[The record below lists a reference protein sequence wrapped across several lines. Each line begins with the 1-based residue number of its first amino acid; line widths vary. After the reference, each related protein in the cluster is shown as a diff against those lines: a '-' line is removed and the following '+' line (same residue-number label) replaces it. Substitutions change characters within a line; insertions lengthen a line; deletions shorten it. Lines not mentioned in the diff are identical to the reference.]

1 MPQAEYN
8 ILILRR
14 KNYSMKEQLA
24 INPSEPSNLK
34 TLEALL
40 FAAPGLS
47 SVEQL
52 SQAIGI
58 SKRDVEKLIGV
69 MTEHYEQ
76 EHGLRIQKV
85 RNQYQLVTAAD
96 YAKPIETFLGLEVTT
111 RLTQAALEALA
122 IIAYKQPTTRPEIDA
137 IRGVNSDSV
146 IKSLLAKGLIEENGR
161 SEAAGRPILY
171 SVTTDFMLHFGLE
184 NMDQLPEI
192 DLEALLNRT
201 SSEEEEQR
209 ILKD

>member
-1 MPQAEYN
+1 MTELLP
-8 ILILRR
+8 LI
-14 KNYSMKEQLA
+14 
-24 INPSEPSNLK
+24 PSEPTNLMI
-34 TLEALL
+34 LEALL

-47 SVEQL
+47 SAEQL
-52 SQAIGI
+52 AQAIGI
-58 SKRDVEKLIGV
+58 SKREVEKLLTV
-69 MTEHYEQ
+69 LTDHYEQ
-76 EHGLRIQKV
+76 EHGLRVQKV

-122 IIAYKQPTTRPEIDA
+122 IIAYKQPTTRPDIDS

-146 IKSLLAKGLIEENGR
+146 IKSLLAKGLIEETGR

-184 NMDQLPEI
+184 RMEQLPEI
-192 DLEALLNRT
+192 DLEGLLNRT
-201 SSEEEEQR
+201 SHEEEEQR